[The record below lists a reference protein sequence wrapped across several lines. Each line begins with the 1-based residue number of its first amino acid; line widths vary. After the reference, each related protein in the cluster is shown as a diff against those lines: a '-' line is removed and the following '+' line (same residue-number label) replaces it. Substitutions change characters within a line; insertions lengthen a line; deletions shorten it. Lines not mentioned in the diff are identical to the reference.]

1 MDFNIHQ
8 DHLLIELDEKINS
21 YRNQIELIKNEIKSF
36 KYGNFRNNDNNM
48 NYLNN
53 TSSQY
58 NFNYS
63 SNPCLTN
70 KNNCIQNDSLS
81 FNCDQSK
88 VQNLICC
95 YEGQIQSLNEK
106 IRILD
111 NLLCHKQYDDQA
123 LRKCIEN
130 EIKMK
135 MCNENIDLSEKLI
148 KQKEEF
154 DRILCCKL
162 REKDEEI
169 ERMRKDFDRE
179 ICIREKQIQDIKN
192 EDCNHIKNLENELN
206 NKNIEFEK
214 INEKNKNNLKIISDL
229 FSFFHQYVSLFN
241 KSGIINCDG
250 EDIKYDENNPNKNL
264 QCSNFIINTL
274 NNFICKLLK
283 DNNEM
288 YELLL
293 NYKNTIF
300 KDKEEN
306 SQILNENNCLKE
318 QLNNLVN
325 QLSINSQN
333 QTIKNRETNL
343 SDNINN
349 SIDFE
354 PIKKLKEKI
363 NDLEQTI
370 QNQNNE

>member
-1 MDFNIHQ
+1 MRNI
-8 DHLLIELDEKINS
+8 
-21 YRNQIELIKNEIKSF
+21 
-36 KYGNFRNNDNNM
+36 
-48 NYLNN
+48 
-53 TSSQY
+53 
-58 NFNYS
+58 
-63 SNPCLTN
+63 
-70 KNNCIQNDSLS
+70 
-81 FNCDQSK
+81 
-88 VQNLICC
+88 
-95 YEGQIQSLNEK
+95 
-106 IRILD
+106 
-111 NLLCHKQYDDQA
+111 
-123 LRKCIEN
+123 
-130 EIKMK
+130 
-135 MCNENIDLSEKLI
+135 
-148 KQKEEF
+148 
-154 DRILCCKL
+154 
-162 REKDEEI
+162 
-169 ERMRKDFDRE
+169 
-179 ICIREKQIQDIKN
+179 
-192 EDCNHIKNLENELN
+192 
-206 NKNIEFEK
+206 
-214 INEKNKNNLKIISDL
+214 KIISDL

-264 QCSNFIINTL
+264 QCSTFIINTL

-370 QNQNNE
+370 QNQNND

>member
-21 YRNQIELIKNEIKSF
+21 YKNEIEKIKNDIKIF
-36 KYGNFRNNDNNM
+36 KYGNIRNTGNM

-53 TSSQY
+53 TSNSNQY

-63 SNPCLTN
+63 SNPCSTN
-70 KNNCIQNDSLS
+70 NNPCIQNDSLS

-111 NLLCHKQYDDQA
+111 NLLSHKQYDDQA
-123 LRKCIEN
+123 FRKCIEN

-148 KQKEEF
+148 KQKEDF
-154 DRILCCKL
+154 DKILCCKL
-162 REKDEEI
+162 REKDEQI
-169 ERMRKDFDRE
+169 ERMKKDFDRE
-179 ICIREKQIQDIKN
+179 ICIREKQIQEIKN

-206 NKNIEFEK
+206 NKNIELEK
-214 INEKNKNNLKIISDL
+214 YKNNSKIITDL
-229 FSFFHQYVSLFN
+229 FSFFHQYISLFN
-241 KSGIINCDG
+241 HSGVINCDG
-250 EDIKYDENNPNKNL
+250 EDIKYDDNNPNQNL
-264 QCSNFIINTL
+264 KCSTFILNTL

-283 DNNEM
+283 DNKEM

-293 NYKNTIF
+293 NYKNTIC

-306 SQILNENNCLKE
+306 SQILNENNCLKD
-318 QLNNLVN
+318 QLNTLVN
-325 QLSINSQN
+325 QLSQNTRN
-333 QTIKNRETNL
+333 QTLKNRETEI
-343 SDNINN
+343 SDNINY

-354 PIKKLKEKI
+354 APIKKLKEKI